1 MDAGSLVDDLRAARD
16 ELFEGLSAVRPE
28 SMTTPGL
35 IGSWSARDLIAH
47 LGYWAGHAAEVIHAV
62 EEGRADEVGV
72 GEPSVDEVNETVAR
86 IARQTDLAT
95 VRKREAASVE
105 ALVER
110 VAGAGSVA
118 AGRPA
123 SRRRHAGG
131 GHPRGRPDPLPRAP
145 GRAARRARGS
155 AAWLTGTHCSRSSTR
170 HTRPSTSCWRA
181 STSSS

>member
-72 GEPSVDEVNETVAR
+72 GEPSVDEVNATVAR
-86 IARQTDLAT
+86 IAAQTDLAT

-110 VAGAGSVA
+110 LQALDPSLLAVRLPDGATLEEGIRED
-118 AGRPA
+118 GPIHYRE
-123 SRRRHAGG
+123 HL
-131 GHPRGRPDPLPRAP
+131 DDL
-145 GRAARRARGS
+145 RAALEAPQRG
-155 AAWLTGTHCSRSSTR
+155 
-170 HTRPSTSCWRA
+170 
-181 STSSS
+181 

>member
-1 MDAGSLVDDLRAARD
+1 MERGGSLVDDLRAARD

-28 SMTTPGL
+28 SLTTPGL

-110 VAGAGSVA
+110 VEALDPSLLAVRLPDGATLEEGIREDGPIHYREHLA
-118 AGRPA
+118 
-123 SRRRHAGG
+123 
-131 GHPRGRPDPLPRAP
+131 DL
-145 GRAARRARGS
+145 RAALEAPQRG
-155 AAWLTGTHCSRSSTR
+155 
-170 HTRPSTSCWRA
+170 
-181 STSSS
+181 